1 MTGDDLA
8 APDLSNYL
16 RALHFHLRIGD
27 EPPAR
32 PVRPDGATLELRMRL
47 LREEAA
53 EALDALEALRGA
65 QATET
70 QDEALAAAAHE
81 LADLLYVA
89 YGTFV
94 ALGVDADAAYAEVH
108 AANMRKAGAP
118 RRADGKQL
126 RPPDWRPADL
136 MAVVARQRTTADQGR
151 HVEALTEAE
160 GGPERR

>member
-1 MTGDDLA
+1 MGRSVNKIILVGNVGREPDVRQTQSGSKVAHISLATNRWIPGGDDDAVLVGHDWG
-8 APDLSNYL
+8 AP
-16 RALHFHLRIGD
+16 
-27 EPPAR
+27 
-32 PVRPDGATLELRMRL
+32 
-47 LREEAA
+47 
-53 EALDALEALRGA
+53 
-65 QATET
+65 
-70 QDEALAAAAHE
+70 
-81 LADLLYVA
+81 
-89 YGTFV
+89 
-94 ALGVDADAAYAEVH
+94 AAYAAVH